1 MKLLVQETDFAF
13 KQSFAFCPY
22 SPEAVFRYV
31 NFLLLFNRL
40 DDAQIVAETCLK
52 LDPFN
57 DQVKGLVNQLQDF
70 KKQSGARTQL
80 QQMQTE
86 AVTNPTN
93 FKNILALGSL
103 FAQMQDTNRAYE
115 LFHQASGLFDA
126 ELKNTNARPDNLTAM
141 AQICAALG
149 NVTQLASTLQKIIAL
164 EPDQPEAR
172 YDLAALEAITGKTN
186 ESLANLSLSL
196 DISAKRRLTNPAARD
211 LLSEAR
217 NDSRFNA
224 IRNEPGFQKLVPAN

>member
-57 DQVKGLVNQLQDF
+57 DQVKGLVNQLEDF

-86 AVTNPTN
+86 ALTNPAN

-103 FAQMQDTNRAYE
+103 YAQMQDTNRAFE

-126 ELKNTNARPDNLTAM
+126 ELSNASSRPDNLAAM

-149 NVTQLASTLQKIIAL
+149 NVPTLERALQKIIAL
-164 EPDQPEAR
+164 QPDQPEAR

-186 ESLANLSLSL
+186 EALKNLAVTL
-196 DISAKRRLTNPAARD
+196 DLAP
-211 LLSEAR
+211 
-217 NDSRFNA
+217 NA
-224 IRNEPGFQKLVPAN
+224 S